1 MMINGLSGG
10 KLEVLGCD
18 LDLRKQLIDNI
29 RAISKVKLNLKEVG
43 MGVRNAATHNMA
55 GLTTSL
61 LHINCHWQARPGPVS
76 QDSGVP
82 AVIQLWNTSFI
93 ADSQ

>member
-1 MMINGLSGG
+1 MILGASTEANLM
-10 KLEVLGCD
+10 LYTVLGCD
-18 LDLRKQLIDNI
+18 LDLRQQLIDNI

-61 LHINCHWQARPGPVS
+61 LQGHS
-76 QDSGVP
+76 Y
-82 AVIQLWNTSFI
+82 
-93 ADSQ
+93 